1 MKLLAKE
8 ELSDIHKDFISELD
22 KFRKPVKNL
31 PEGDDRVRII
41 KIIKDARTDNGNG
54 IVNSRNL
61 SKLIKEKFNFDISKT
76 TVVEWSKL

>member
-8 ELSDIHKDFISELD
+8 ELSDIHKDFMFELD

-61 SKLIKEKFNFDISKT
+61 SKLIKEKFDFDISKT